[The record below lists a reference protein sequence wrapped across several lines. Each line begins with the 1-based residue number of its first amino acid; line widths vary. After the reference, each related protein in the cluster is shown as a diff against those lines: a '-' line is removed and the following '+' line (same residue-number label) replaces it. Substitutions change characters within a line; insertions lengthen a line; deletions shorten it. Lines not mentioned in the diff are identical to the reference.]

1 MAETPDTKHRLLER
15 LKRATSASA
24 SELAD
29 EFGVTDTA
37 IRQHLDALERSGL
50 VERVP
55 TAPHGRGRPPLA
67 WRVTPASANAFPDR
81 HADLSVELIEAVRLH
96 LGESALRAVLDA
108 RAERQRLE
116 YSEAVAAGS
125 LLERVT
131 ALARLRTAEGYLA
144 EAHES
149 PDGSVV
155 LVEHHCPIAGAA
167 RACGGLCGAE
177 LEVFRSVLG
186 ADVTVQRRQHLMA
199 GDARC
204 DYVVRVTEVGSADST
219 VAG

>member
-24 SELAD
+24 TELAE
-29 EFGVTDTA
+29 EFGFTDTA

-50 VERVP
+50 VERVA
-55 TAPHGRGRPPLA
+55 TAPSGRGRPPLA
-67 WRVTPASANAFPDR
+67 WRVTPASAEAFPDR
-81 HADLSVELIEAVRLH
+81 HADLSVELIEAIRSQ
-96 LGESALRAVLDA
+96 LGESALQAVLDA
-108 RAERQRLE
+108 RATRQRAD
-116 YSEAVAAGS
+116 YSTAVAPGS
-125 LLERVT
+125 VLERVRD
-131 ALARLRTAEGYLA
+131 LARLRTAEGYLA

-167 RACGGLCGAE
+167 RTCQGLCGTE
-177 LEVFRSVLG
+177 LDVFRSVLG
-186 ADVTVQRRQHLMA
+186 PTVTVDRRQHLLA

-204 DYVVRVTEVGSADST
+204 DYVIRPKT
-219 VAG
+219 